1 MHIIPINMLRVA
13 QVGVDWLTS
22 AFGGEGRIRIGS
34 EHGLSSGIGEPVT
47 LEDVTGDKQ
56 RRDYSAAIGNEC
68 SFFSSEVSVSPSA
81 LGSDAIRT

>member
-1 MHIIPINMLRVA
+1 MLRVA
-13 QVGVDWLTS
+13 QVGVNQLTA
-22 AFGGEGRIRIGS
+22 AFGGKGRIRFGIKDGS
-34 EHGLSSGIGEPVT
+34 SSGIGEPVT
-47 LEDVTGDKQ
+47 LEDVTGGKQ